1 MLPVAP
7 QAGELSLNSTVT
19 VDVSNAGRMKH
30 VCHWPFRVY
39 LCTCR
44 LVNAWS
50 LMFCLVCTPFVPCG
64 EWDIIGVSNG
74 FIDVFICI
82 PSAQGSKPA
91 KRRRKELVQRSF
103 QVLQHYLSFRNCM
116 QNWRRPSDMREL
128 LDLFWP
134 LWAWQFSYLL
144 AKMLNL
150 EQRLLFCGF
159 VGRNQDQRSPPYK
172 KSVAGVDLVFQCR
185 DAVTFSCQWWI
196 LNKACFPPNS
206 K

>member
-1 MLPVAP
+1 M
-7 QAGELSLNSTVT
+7 QEGWNMFVT
-19 VDVSNAGRMKH
+19 DH
-30 VCHWPFRVY
+30 F
-39 LCTCR
+39 
-44 LVNAWS
+44 
-50 LMFCLVCTPFVPCG
+50 
-64 EWDIIGVSNG
+64 
-74 FIDVFICI
+74 VFISVPVDLSMHGLWC
-82 PSAQGSKPA
+82 SALYALLSFLAANGILLGFRTDSSMYLSAFLPLKDPNLPKPA

-116 QNWRRPSDMREL
+116 QNWRRPCDMREL

-134 LWAWQFSYLL
+134 FWAWQFSHLL

-159 VGRNQDQRSPPYK
+159 VGRNEDQRSPPYK

-185 DAVTFSCQWWI
+185 DVVTFSCQWWI